1 MAGSSAKT
9 YKALSVL
16 LTYPTAELQEA
27 ADDIRAVLHDEALI
41 GSGLLRPLD
50 RLVDELAERDLYELQ
65 ERYTLLFDRSRACSL
80 HLFEHVHGESRDRG
94 QAMVDLLQ
102 VYEEAGF
109 TIAANELP
117 DFVPLFLE
125 YCATRPSA
133 EACALLSQ
141 PAHIFISL
149 GERLGKRGSDYAPV
163 FSILAALASEKPQ
176 PEAFEAIVPDGEE
189 DPQDLEALDAIWEEE
204 EVLFGPGAANEECGV
219 DSLAAKLR
227 QARRPAPGLE
237 TPAMLGPRTEI
248 VHRPRDPS
256 AGPAAR

>member
-1 MAGSSAKT
+1 MKT
-9 YKALSVL
+9 LKALSAL
-16 LTYPTAELQEA
+16 LAYPTAELQQAIPDVRELLAHEGVLDTQARA
-27 ADDIRAVLHDEALI
+27 ALAPL
-41 GSGLLRPLD
+41 LD
-50 RLVDELAERDLYELQ
+50 RLAGADIYEAQ
-65 ERYTLLFDRSRACSL
+65 ETYILLFDRSRSLSL

-125 YCATRPSA
+125 YCATRPSG

-149 GERLGKRGSDYAPV
+149 GERLQKRGSDYAPV
-163 FSILAALASEKPQ
+163 FTILAALASEKPQ

-204 EVLFGPGAANEECGV
+204 EVLFGPGAANEECGI
-219 DSLAAKLR
+219 DGLAAKLR

-237 TPAMLGPRTEI
+237 TPAMSGPRTEI
-248 VHRPRDPS
+248 VHRQRDPS

>member
-1 MAGSSAKT
+1 MKT
-9 YKALSVL
+9 LKALSAL
-16 LTYPTAELQEA
+16 LAYPTGELQQA
-27 ADDIRAVLHDEALI
+27 IPDIRDLIAREGVLDAPARAALAPLLGRLEGTDIYEA
-41 GSGLLRPLD
+41 
-50 RLVDELAERDLYELQ
+50 Q
-65 ERYTLLFDRSRACSL
+65 ESYILLFDRSRSLSL

-237 TPAMLGPRTEI
+237 TPATPGPRTEI

-256 AGPAAR
+256 IGPAAR